1 MARRK
6 QKISREKTRTMWL
19 AWSAWLFIGGIF
31 VFEDTQG
38 GTGWLTWTLTAPFWL
53 AFVVWPF
60 LWGYLATRRNPDYVE
75 IDDDIRTDD
84 SVCRL
89 VQKDGVRYAEKASL
103 LSAFDIR
110 GALPTQTLAGGT
122 EQETCCVAC
131 RCRFDCL
138 APLLLLTLAAA
149 FHGVKRNLNGPRKNL
164 SGLGWREWIAPPDG
178 AFYRRIES
186 RKARTF
192 L

>member
-6 QKISREKTRTMWL
+6 QKISREKSRTMWL

-110 GALPTQTLAGGT
+110 GALPTQTLAGDT
-122 EQETCCVAC
+122 EEFVPIEAL
-131 RCRFDCL
+131 RK
-138 APLLLLTLAAA
+138 AAKENKKLAAWLA
-149 FHGVKRNLNGPRKNL
+149 VVDSIASPRC
-164 SGLGWREWIAPPDG
+164 
-178 AFYRRIES
+178 YY
-186 RKARTF
+186 
-192 L
+192 